1 MSFGAINNKYENRQ
15 YNCTMQKKATES
27 TALEQQKI
35 KNKEMEESYKIGVQ
49 TFTIKEWK
57 EFLDKFD
64 SIQEELK
71 ELMRERHRLQE
82 EERMVRDREKKK
94 LEEEIRYDTWLK
106 NRELYRE
113 FYQ

>member
-1 MSFGAINNKYENRQ
+1 
-15 YNCTMQKKATES
+15 
-27 TALEQQKI
+27 
-35 KNKEMEESYKIGVQ
+35 
-49 TFTIKEWK
+49 
-57 EFLDKFD
+57 
-64 SIQEELK
+64 
-71 ELMRERHRLQE
+71 MRERHRLQE